1 MKKTIKNFAKRFF
14 DGKLEL
20 RIRLF
25 NILAVAGVCISIAT
39 FILNI
44 ITSMYFS
51 VIISALLAALSV
63 GLLVFTYKTGKY
75 QTAYLITIVTIFMI
89 FFPVLFF
96 VSGGYKGGMPS
107 MFIFAVLFTVLM
119 LKGKLALWVSLAE
132 ILEYKNIIL

>member
-1 MKKTIKNFAKRFF
+1 MLTFVIAGGEVIEKTIKNFAKCFF

-51 VIISALLAALSV
+51 VIISALLGIYIQNRKVPDSISDNDCHNFYDFLPRTVFRVRRVQGRYALNVYFCGS
-63 GLLVFTYKTGKY
+63 FYRTY
-75 QTAYLITIVTIFMI
+75 A
-89 FFPVLFF
+89 
-96 VSGGYKGGMPS
+96 
-107 MFIFAVLFTVLM
+107 
-119 LKGKLALWVSLAE
+119 
-132 ILEYKNIIL
+132 